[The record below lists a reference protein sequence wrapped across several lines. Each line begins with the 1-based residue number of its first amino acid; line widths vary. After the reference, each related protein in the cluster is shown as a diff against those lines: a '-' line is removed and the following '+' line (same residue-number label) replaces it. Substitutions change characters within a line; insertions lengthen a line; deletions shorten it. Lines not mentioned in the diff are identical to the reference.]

1 MVKEAAVFLQK
12 GGRKT
17 MNTKQLIILGLGCVM
32 ALPTYL
38 AAQDSV
44 VDAAKKAQAEKKS
57 APKAK
62 LVIDNDNLDTLKGT
76 INVVGQEPAPA
87 GDTTKTAAGDKPAKD
102 MQKASADKASVK
114 DEAYWRQRFAD
125 ANKKLADDAHE
136 LDILQREFN
145 LKQEQFYT
153 DPMASLK
160 QQYSRQDINDSRSK
174 IDDKTAAVAKDK
186 QDIANLEDE
195 LRQSGGDPGWASGGA
210 SSAPSSTSTSPSAP
224 APAPASTQASTAPAQ
239 Q

>member
-1 MVKEAAVFLQK
+1 
-12 GGRKT
+12 
-17 MNTKQLIILGLGCVM
+17 MNTKRLIILGLGCVM
-32 ALPTYL
+32 ALPAYL

-76 INVVGQEPAPA
+76 INVVGQEPASA
-87 GDTTKTAAGDKPAKD
+87 EDATKAAASGGKPAKD
-102 MQKASADKASVK
+102 MQKASAEKTPVK

-136 LDILQREFN
+136 LDILQRELN
-145 LKQEQFYT
+145 LKQEQYYT

-160 QQYSRQDINDSRSK
+160 QQYSRQDINDSRAK
-174 IDDKTAAVAKDK
+174 IDQKTAAVAQDK

-195 LRQSGGDPGWASGGA
+195 LRQSGGDPGWASPP
-210 SSAPSSTSTSPSAP
+210 SSAPAPSSTAASTSPV
-224 APAPASTQASTAPAQ
+224 Q

>member
-1 MVKEAAVFLQK
+1 
-12 GGRKT
+12 
-17 MNTKQLIILGLGCVM
+17 MNTKRLIILGLGCVM
-32 ALPTYL
+32 ALPAYL

-76 INVVGQEPAPA
+76 INVVGQAPA
-87 GDTTKTAAGDKPAKD
+87 SAEDATKTPASGGKPAKD
-102 MQKASADKASVK
+102 MQKASAEKTPVK

-136 LDILQREFN
+136 LDILQRELN
-145 LKQEQFYT
+145 LKQEQYYT

-160 QQYSRQDINDSRSK
+160 QQYSRQDINDSRAK
-174 IDDKTAAVAKDK
+174 IDQKTAAVAQDK

-195 LRQSGGDPGWASGGA
+195 LRQSGGDPGWASPP
-210 SSAPSSTSTSPSAP
+210 SSAPAPSSTAASTSPV
-224 APAPASTQASTAPAQ
+224 Q

>member
-1 MVKEAAVFLQK
+1 
-12 GGRKT
+12 
-17 MNTKQLIILGLGCVM
+17 MNTKRLIILGLGCVM
-32 ALPTYL
+32 ALPAYL

-76 INVVGQEPAPA
+76 INVVGQEPASA
-87 GDTTKTAAGDKPAKD
+87 EDATKAAASGGKPAKD
-102 MQKASADKASVK
+102 MQKASAEKTPVK

-136 LDILQREFN
+136 LDILQRELN
-145 LKQEQFYT
+145 LKQEQYYT

-160 QQYSRQDINDSRSK
+160 QQYSRQDINDSRAK
-174 IDDKTAAVAKDK
+174 IDQKTAAVAQDK
-186 QDIANLEDE
+186 QDVANLEDE
-195 LRQSGGDPGWASGGA
+195 LRQSGGDPGWASPP
-210 SSAPSSTSTSPSAP
+210 SSAPAPSSTAASTSPV
-224 APAPASTQASTAPAQ
+224 Q

>member
-1 MVKEAAVFLQK
+1 
-12 GGRKT
+12 
-17 MNTKQLIILGLGCVM
+17 MNTKRLIILALGCVM
-32 ALPTYL
+32 ALPAYL

-76 INVVGQEPAPA
+76 INVVGQEPAA
-87 GDTTKTAAGDKPAKD
+87 AEDATKAAASGGKPAKD
-102 MQKASADKASVK
+102 MQKASAEKTPVK

-125 ANKKLADDAHE
+125 ANKKLVDDAHE
-136 LDILQREFN
+136 LDILQRELN
-145 LKQEQFYT
+145 LKQEQYYT

-160 QQYSRQDINDSRSK
+160 QQYSRQDINDSRAK
-174 IDDKTAAVAKDK
+174 IDQKTAAVAQDK

-195 LRQSGGDPGWASGGA
+195 LRQSGGDPGWASPP
-210 SSAPSSTSTSPSAP
+210 SSAPAPSSTAASTSPV
-224 APAPASTQASTAPAQ
+224 Q

>member
-1 MVKEAAVFLQK
+1 
-12 GGRKT
+12 
-17 MNTKQLIILGLGCVM
+17 MNTKRLIILALGCVM
-32 ALPTYL
+32 ALPAYL

-76 INVVGQEPAPA
+76 INVVGQEPAA
-87 GDTTKTAAGDKPAKD
+87 TDGANKAAASGDKPAKD
-102 MQKASADKASVK
+102 MQKASASAEKTPAK

-136 LDILQREFN
+136 LDILQRELN
-145 LKQEQFYT
+145 LKQEQYYT

-160 QQYSRQDINDSRSK
+160 QQYSRQDINDSRAK
-174 IDDKTAAVAKDK
+174 IDQKTAAVAQDK

-195 LRQSGGDPGWASGGA
+195 LRQSGGDPGWASPP
-210 SSAPSSTSTSPSAP
+210 SSAPAPSSTAASTSPV
-224 APAPASTQASTAPAQ
+224 Q